1 MATSYLLK
9 NSHLCKGVKRFGEKV
24 KEEKESVV
32 QQSDYLKPFMLTIL
46 DEGLAKAYSKYGDKP
61 PGPSPPTVATS
72 TGRALETEV
81 DYDVIIIGAGMA
93 GISAAHELISAGLT
107 VKILEQTERYGGRV
121 FTYSEA
127 DGLAPG
133 LYGEG
138 N

>member
-24 KEEKESVV
+24 KEDKEPIV
-32 QQSDYLKPFMLTIL
+32 QQSGYLKKFMLTIIE
-46 DEGLAKAYSKYGDKP
+46 DGLAKAYSEYGEKP
-61 PGPSPPTVATS
+61 PGPSPPKVTS
-72 TGRALETEV
+72 AIEPLPKV

-93 GISAAHELISAGLT
+93 GISAAHELKSAGLT
-107 VKILEQTERYGGRV
+107 VKIIEQTDRYGGRV
-121 FTYSEA
+121 FTYKQD

-138 N
+138 K